1 MAIHSFNYIDGKPFI
16 KVRFDNADFD
26 VQCLVDSGADFSI
39 FSAAIGEA
47 IGIDFSEWDPLT
59 ESVSGLVSEITS
71 RKWRVPVTIHLGGV
85 PRGITIEAIFV
96 DSPDI
101 NNILGRKTFF
111 DKFDEIIFDEKNSK
125 LTFRL

>member
-71 RKWRVPVTIHLGGV
+71 RKW
-85 PRGITIEAIFV
+85 
-96 DSPDI
+96 
-101 NNILGRKTFF
+101 
-111 DKFDEIIFDEKNSK
+111 
-125 LTFRL
+125 